1 MTHEHELTNLMKI
14 MHGALSAEAL
24 QVQEVVGNLSEGES
38 LQSFTIRFNQ
48 WASVLMY
55 HADVEDEYMTAP
67 LTEFLAART
76 NEEEHSQLGELSDA
90 LTQYLEDQNSNN
102 LESKIKQVA
111 VALHDEQH
119 EQLLEKLEDVLSVL
133 NDEISKTSLVA
144 RTRRHLYGKIVALRI
159 CQDDHLESEEYLVL
173 PEIETNLDME
183 QKKTLVNRL
192 LIDNDSDDPQW
203 ILDWMKTRSTQ
214 KDADV
219 LDGIVEAFR

>member
-1 MTHEHELTNLMKI
+1 MTNENELTTLMKI
-14 MHGALSAEAL
+14 MHGALSEEGL
-24 QVQEVVGNLSEGES
+24 QVQAVVENLSEGES

-55 HADVEDEYMTAP
+55 HADVEDEYMTGP
-67 LTEFLAART
+67 LIDFLAGRT

-90 LTQYLEDQNSNN
+90 LTQYLEDQNSKN
-102 LESKIKQVA
+102 LESRIKQVA

-144 RTRRHLYGKIVALRI
+144 RTRRHLYGKIVSLRI

-173 PEIETNLDME
+173 PEIETNLSNQ

-192 LIDNDSDDPQW
+192 LIDKDSDDPQW

-219 LDGIVEAFR
+219 LDRIAEDSR